1 VTTFDWCRHC
11 GNHGPMTEEHL
22 PPRVAGNKSPIT
34 VYNEQDGALTVL
46 RSFEGGHT
54 VPSLCAADNNKASDR
69 GLPQAYAL
77 WRDDTIG
84 HLQEAAAAFHQVTG
98 QPHNDMF
105 FATRESGAFI
115 LPMEHGTKLGSA
127 HIVNLNPGK
136 IVRHVLGMMLAVQG
150 ARYLLDTQPQL
161 AAAYLSDEPA
171 SIEPFALHV
180 TLADGGLGYFR
191 DAVLS
196 VSIDLTGDGE
206 SRTTEFWAVAFAPFL
221 ILLTNGPKAPIEATR
236 IDQWLDYPVGLAF
249 NKRDRKVR
257 YPIADPR
264 ELLVSKLYQ
273 GQQTL
278 QLYPAAP
285 TGSGW

>member
-1 VTTFDWCRHC
+1 
-11 GNHGPMTEEHL
+11 MTEEHL

-34 VYNEQDGALTVL
+34 VYNEQDGGLTVL

-54 VPSLCAADNNKASDR
+54 VPSLCATDNTNASDR

-77 WRDDTIG
+77 WRNDTIG
-84 HLQEAAAAFHQVTG
+84 HLQEAAAAFHQVSG
-98 QPHNDMF
+98 KPHNDMF
-105 FATRESGAFI
+105 FAVRKSGAFI

-136 IVRHVLGMMLAVQG
+136 IVRQVLGMMLAVQNR
-150 ARYLLDTQPQL
+150 RYLLDTQPQL
-161 AAAYLSDEPA
+161 AAAYRTDEPA

-180 TLADGGLGYFR
+180 ALANCGLGYFR

-196 VSIDLTGDGE
+196 VSIDLTGDSK
-206 SRTTEFWAVAFAPFL
+206 SRTTEFWAVAFTPFL

-249 NKRDRKVR
+249 NKHDRKVR

-264 ELLVSKLYQ
+264 KLLVSKLYQ
-273 GQQTL
+273 DQQTL
-278 QLYPAAP
+278 EQMGA
-285 TGSGW
+285 